1 MLSFVYCAYTLHTNL
16 SSFQNMNNIADIMTN
31 AQIATALA
39 IIAFVVV
46 ATLLRREAHKHK

>member
-1 MLSFVYCAYTLHTNL
+1 MLSSVYYAYTLHTSL